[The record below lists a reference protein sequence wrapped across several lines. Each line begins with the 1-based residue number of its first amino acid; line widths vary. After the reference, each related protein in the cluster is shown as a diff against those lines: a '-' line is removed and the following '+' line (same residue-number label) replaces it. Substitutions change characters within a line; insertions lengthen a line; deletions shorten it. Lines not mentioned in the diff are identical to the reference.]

1 MLTSSLRRLGK
12 HSLIYALG
20 PIAQRAL
27 GFLLLPL
34 VTAYIG
40 GRDNY
45 GVTEMAAVTIAIAGQ
60 LFGINLL
67 YGMTRYYADYD
78 DPRERGELV
87 TTTLVILLVTNTL
100 ALVLALAFRAPLATF
115 LFGSPTYADAL
126 VAVAAILLF
135 QTIGQVGLRYLQ
147 ILERS
152 AAYGVLT
159 TLKLVLEIG
168 LKVWFL
174 VALGL
179 AYMGVFYSV
188 LGGEVLIAVALTG
201 AIVWKLGLRFSKPMA
216 RRLAKYSLPLVLS
229 GVCMFV
235 LHQADRFFVL
245 HMRGAGEVGLYGLG
259 YKLGA
264 IVSGVLVEAFGLIW
278 FPFVFAR
285 KDDDELCLLC
295 RRVLTYFTAAM
306 CAGSLALAVFSGEI
320 VRAMD
325 DSEFHD
331 ACAAIPI
338 VALAYVFWAIYQVVH
353 TAFYVREK
361 TGQVSLLV
369 AGAAVLNC
377 LLNVALVPA
386 LGYMGAAWATLA
398 TFAALALW
406 AWWRAEQ
413 VLPVRYEIAR
423 VLAPIALGVLL
434 FAASRL
440 APVER
445 PVAVIGVKAALVLA
459 FPVILWSS
467 GYLKGSE
474 KDKIKD
480 LTREARAAVLRRIG
494 GSQS

>member
-20 PIAQRAL
+20 PIGQRAL

-40 GRDNY
+40 GKDNY
-45 GVTEMAAVTIAIAGQ
+45 GITEMAAVTIAIAGQ

-78 DPRERGELV
+78 DPRQCGELV
-87 TTTLVILLVTNTL
+87 TTTLLVLLVTNTL
-100 ALVLALAFRAPLATF
+100 ALVLALAFRAPLASF
-115 LFGSPTYADAL
+115 LFGSPAYADAL

-152 AAYGVLT
+152 VAYGVLT
-159 TLKLVLEIG
+159 TAKLVLEIA

-188 LGGEVLIAVALTG
+188 LGGEVLVAVALTG
-201 AIVWKLGLRFSKPMA
+201 TIVWKLGLRFSKPMA
-216 RRLAKYSLPLVLS
+216 RRLFAYSMPLVLS
-229 GVCMFV
+229 GLCMFV

-278 FPFVFAR
+278 FPLVFAI
-285 KDDDELCLLC
+285 KSEDELRLLC
-295 RRVLTYFTAAM
+295 RKVLTYFTVAM
-306 CAGSLALAVFSGEI
+306 CAGSLALAVFSSEI
-320 VRAMD
+320 VRAMAD
-325 DSEFHD
+325 REFHD
-331 ACAAIPI
+331 AHAVIPI

-361 TGQVSLLV
+361 TGQVLLLV

-377 LLNVALVPA
+377 LLNLALVPE
-386 LGYMGAAWATLA
+386 LGYIGAAWATLA
-398 TFAALALW
+398 TFTALAAW
-406 AWWRAEQ
+406 SWWRAEQ
-413 VLPVRYEIAR
+413 VLAVRYEIAR
-423 VLAPIALGVLL
+423 VIAPIALAVLL
-434 FAASRL
+434 FLASRVAPIEQPVVAL
-440 APVER
+440 AVKS
-445 PVAVIGVKAALVLA
+445 AVVLA
-459 FPVILWSS
+459 FPGILWSS
-467 GYLKGSE
+467 GYLNRAE
-474 KDKIKD
+474 KDKIKA
-480 LTREARAAVLRRIG
+480 LTNEARAAVLRRHG
-494 GSQS
+494 GSRS